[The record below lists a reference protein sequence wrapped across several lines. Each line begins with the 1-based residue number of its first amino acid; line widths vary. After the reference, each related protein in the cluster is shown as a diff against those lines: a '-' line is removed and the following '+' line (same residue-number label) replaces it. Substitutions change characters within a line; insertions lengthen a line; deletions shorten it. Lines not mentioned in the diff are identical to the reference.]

1 MKTLTLLIGMMV
13 CLSGYP
19 QNAKNKFIGE
29 YQIQPGVNVEITGD
43 ESGYTVQIPG
53 QPAEKLVK
61 QSKFLYAIESIGGTV
76 DFSLLDSRDV
86 LKVGL
91 NGRLIHAPRIP
102 VTEQSGEKKEIDLTV
117 TEDMGFTGQYSLD
130 KNLTFTVS
138 LREGKLFIQLTG
150 QQEFEVYPFDKN
162 KFFYKVVDA
171 WVEFIKGSDGQVDYL
186 LLHQSGAILEADK
199 L

>member
-19 QNAKNKFIGE
+19 QETRNKFIGE

-61 QSKFLYAIESIGGTV
+61 QGEFLYAIESIGGTV

-102 VTEQSGEKKEIDLTV
+102 VTDQAGEKKEIDLTV
-117 TEDMGFTGQYSLD
+117 TEDMGFNGQYSLD

-138 LREGKLFIQLTG
+138 LREGTLFIQLTG
-150 QQEFEVYPFDKN
+150 QPEFEVYPFEKN

-171 WVEFIKGSDGQVDYL
+171 WVEFIKGPDGQVDYL
-186 LLHQSGAILEADK
+186 LLHQSGVILEADK

>member
-13 CLSGYP
+13 CLSGYT
-19 QNAKNKFIGE
+19 QDTKNTFIGE
-29 YQIQPGVNVEITGD
+29 YQIRPGLNVEITGD
-43 ESGYTVQIPG
+43 GSGYTLQATG

-61 QSKFLYAIESIGGTV
+61 QSEFLYTIESIGGTV
-76 DFSLLDSRDV
+76 DFSLLDSRDE
-86 LKVGL
+86 LKVGMY
-91 NGRLIHAPRIP
+91 GQVIHAPRIP

-117 TEDMGFTGQYSLD
+117 TEDMGYDGQYSLNKD
-130 KNLTFTVS
+130 LTFTVS

-186 LLHQSGAILEADK
+186 LLHQNGVILQADK

>member
-1 MKTLTLLIGMMV
+1 MKALTLLIGMMV

-19 QNAKNKFIGE
+19 QDSSNKFTGE
-29 YQIQPGVNVEITGD
+29 YQIRPGFNVEITGD
-43 ESGYTVQIPG
+43 ESGYTLQVPG

-61 QSKFLYAIESIGGTV
+61 QGEFLYAIESIGGTV
-76 DFSLLDSRDV
+76 DFSLLDSRHV

-91 NGRLIHAPRIP
+91 NGQLIHAPRIP
-102 VTEQSGEKKEIDLTV
+102 VTEQSGEKKEIGLTV
-117 TEDMGFTGQYSLD
+117 TEDMGFAGQYSLNKD
-130 KNLTFTVS
+130 LTFTVS

-171 WVEFIKGSDGQVDYL
+171 WVEFIKGSNGQTEYL
-186 LLHQSGAILEADK
+186 LIHQNGVILEADK

>member
-13 CLSGYP
+13 CLSVYP
-19 QNAKNKFIGE
+19 QDTKNTFIGE
-29 YQIQPGVNVEITGD
+29 YQIRPGLNVEITGD
-43 ESGYTVQIPG
+43 ESGYTLQATG

-61 QSKFLYAIESIGGTV
+61 QSEFLYTIESIGGTV
-76 DFSLLDSRDV
+76 DFSLLDSRDE
-86 LKVGL
+86 LKVGMY
-91 NGRLIHAPRIP
+91 GQVIHAPRIP

-117 TEDMGFTGQYSLD
+117 TEDMGYDGQYSLNKD
-130 KNLTFTVS
+130 LTFTVS
-138 LREGKLFIQLTG
+138 LREGKLSIQLTG

-186 LLHQSGAILEADK
+186 LLHQNGVILQADK